1 MPYFDTKSLTVSRQ
15 SLLFFGMAENK
26 TGSTG
31 TKPISNFEQVKE
43 RIREF
48 PTQRIA
54 VAAGTDEQTLVAATE
69 ARDQS
74 IASTVLVGSE
84 KTIRETA
91 EKINV
96 DLNGIDIIDV
106 VDPVKA
112 AYRAVEEVSSGKAQ
126 IYMKGYIHSD
136 DFLRTVLDKEV
147 GLRSEN
153 MLNHV
158 FILDASH
165 LGRLLFITD
174 GAMNIQPDLEKKAR
188 IIANTVAL
196 AQLFDIDQPKVAVL
210 SAVEVIQPNMPATL
224 EAAALAKMSD
234 RRQFHGGIVDGPFA
248 LDNAINPEAARY
260 KKITGEVAGHADIL
274 LVPEITTGNVLAK
287 SFAHISGGV
296 SAGLIFGARC
306 PVVLPSR
313 SDPMICKLMGIACA
327 VYVAGA
333 TVTKRVKIGKVH
345 F

>member
-1 MPYFDTKSLTVSRQ
+1 MSES
-15 SLLFFGMAENK
+15 SA
-26 TGSTG
+26 STP
-31 TKPISNFEQVKE
+31 TEPVKNFEEVRKKIQE
-43 RIREF
+43 Y

-54 VAAGTDEQTLVAATE
+54 VASGTDEQTLIAAAQ
-69 ARDQS
+69 ARDEK
-74 IASTVLVGSE
+74 IATTVLVGDE
-84 KTIRETA
+84 KLIHANA
-91 EKINV
+91 EKAGV
-96 DLNGIDIIDV
+96 DLHEIDIIDV
-106 VDPVKA
+106 QDPVKA

-136 DFLRTVLDKEV
+136 DFLRTVISRDV
-147 GLRSEN
+147 GLRTDN

-158 FILDASH
+158 FILDATH

-174 GAMNIQPDLEKKAR
+174 GAMNIKPDLEKKAR

-196 AQLFDIDQPKVAVL
+196 AQLFDIEVPKVAVL
-210 SAVEVIQPNMPATL
+210 SAVEVIQPNIEATL

-248 LDNAINPEAARY
+248 LDNAINPVAAKY
-260 KKITGEVAGHADIL
+260 KKVTGPVAGHADIL

-296 SAGLIFGARC
+296 SAGLIFGAKT

-333 TVTKRVKIGKVH
+333 TVSKRVKIGKVH